1 MHIMTTALLGFGF
14 AAISAGAAA
23 QTGPT
28 AAQRAEA
35 QQAEEIVVTAQRS
48 GIPVWR
54 VTGSGATLVL
64 VGTIGRVA
72 KDTSWDPA
80 ALSAALLQADKVM
93 FPTAGSVSISSPF
106 AAISYL
112 ARLNKMRSLPKGQT
126 LAQMTT
132 PAQFA
137 RLTALQAKGI
147 LKPGFERTHP
157 LFVAYSLEKTAKG
170 KNGYGPDAS
179 SYVRRTI
186 KKNKIKLVPF
196 AKFKAKPVVDDL
208 TRSSPQTHIPCLM
221 SAVALVEAGPG
232 AIKAHSDAWASR
244 RVADTLNSPAE
255 KAERAC
261 WPSNS
266 VFDRQLSAALQP
278 TMRRLLAE
286 PQSTVAV
293 MSLHALARPGGVLDD
308 LKAAGFDVRGPRW

>member
-1 MHIMTTALLGFGF
+1 MRLLKTAVLGFSL
-14 AAISAGAAA
+14 AAVSAGAAA
-23 QTGPT
+23 QTGPAST
-28 AAQRAEA
+28 QRTEE

-54 VTGSGATLVL
+54 VKGAGSTIVL
-64 VGTIGRVA
+64 VGTIDNVA
-72 KDTSWDPA
+72 KETRWDPA

-93 FPTAGSVSISSPF
+93 FPTSGSVSISSPF

-137 RLTALQAKGI
+137 RLTALRDRGV

-157 LFVAYSLEKTAKG
+157 LFVAYSLGETARGKT
-170 KNGYGPDAS
+170 GYGPDAS

-186 KKNKIKLVPF
+186 KKNKIKMVPTLG
-196 AKFKAKPVVDDL
+196 FKAKPVVDDL
-208 TRSSPQTHIPCLM
+208 TRSAPQTHIPCLM

-232 AIKAHSDAWASR
+232 AIKAHSDAWAAR
-244 RVADTLNSPAE
+244 RVADVLNSPAQ
-255 KAERAC
+255 KIERAC

-266 VFDRQLSAALQP
+266 VFEKQVTAGLKP
-278 TMRRLLAE
+278 TIRRLLAE
-286 PQSTVAV
+286 PRSTVAV
-293 MSLHALARPGGVLDD
+293 MSLYALARPGGVLDD